1 MDIFDNKTN
10 KNHRVSAP
18 KGMYAEVRER
28 IIKERIRSAKMH
40 KQLVIGSALLL
51 LIGILNVSLIVF
63 FDNKKPIKNT
73 EITVEQSLYNTYF
86 DTQNTLSK

>member
-1 MDIFDNKTN
+1 MDIFDNNNN

-63 FDNKKPIKNT
+63 FDNKKPIKIAET
-73 EITVEQSLYNTYF
+73 TVEQSLYNTYF